1 MKEVGKWVSLTVK
14 DGTIVRARR
23 VPWRTQMDD
32 GKWVDS
38 ENIALVIQR
47 IKDGVE
53 SLKIDEPEGIAL
65 RKILNDLF
73 TEGAA

>member
-1 MKEVGKWVSLTVK
+1 MKEVGKWVSLTVE

-32 GKWVDS
+32 GKWTDS

-65 RKILNDLF
+65 RKILNELF
-73 TEGAA
+73 SEGAV